1 MIDDIVA
8 PIDLVTNKY
17 KRAGVLGNY
26 VQILLSVC
34 SLHKDFKD
42 SKLYVPYNMEQF
54 TIRQKLIDALRVA
67 SNDYVDLKGRDLCDV
82 VKIIV
87 NVRLMMLHSPQVSYN
102 FTEKQL
108 RVLAKRTALA
118 MGSMSQRS
126 RQEVT
131 DSFAKVDFYDNDLV

>member
-8 PIDLVTNKY
+8 PIDLVTNKN

-26 VQILLSVC
+26 VQILLSIC
-34 SLHKDFKD
+34 ALRKDFKD

-54 TIRQKLIDALRVA
+54 TIRQKLIDALRIA
-67 SNDYVDLKGRDLCDV
+67 SNDYVDLKGRDLCDA